1 MCMRSLFRKNRLN
14 LFEKSIFKLSVIY
27 GYLLFI
33 IVLVLYVVPGLVN
46 YNKTAK
52 EETEVQNK
60 EDYIEGGYLEDK
72 SLFKISEMYFPVAF
86 SGDIENSLNYVDSYG
101 FERTYGGDRSHE
113 GCDIMTNGNIRGE
126 YPVVAVCDG
135 TIEQLGWLELG
146 GYRIGL
152 RSDTGVYYYYAHL
165 YRYETGV
172 KQGDKVY
179 AGQVIGYIG
188 DTGYSK
194 VEGTTG
200 NFDVHLHFG
209 IYLNNSKNEEYT
221 VNPYC
226 LLKKLEESVINYGFK
241 KQ

>member
-1 MCMRSLFRKNRLN
+1 MFGRSRLN
-14 LFEKSIFKLSVIY
+14 IFKLSVIY
-27 GYLLFI
+27 GYLLFVI
-33 IVLVLYVVPGLVN
+33 IFILYFVLELIE
-46 YNKTAK
+46 YNKNHETGINERRM
-52 EETEVQNK
+52 EE
-60 EDYIEGGYLEDK
+60 YINGGYLKD
-72 SLFKISEMYFPVAF
+72 SAMFNVGNMYFPVATPG
-86 SGDIENSLNYVDSYG
+86 SIEDSLNYVDSYG

-113 GCDIMTNGNIRGE
+113 GCDIMTNNNIRGE

-165 YRYETGV
+165 YSYESGLS
-172 KQGDKVY
+172 QGDRVY
-179 AGQVIGYIG
+179 AGQVIGYVG

-209 IYLNNSKNEEYT
+209 IYLYNSKNEEYT
-221 VNPYC
+221 VNPYY
-226 LLKKLEESVINYGFK
+226 LLKKLEDSVINYGIK
-241 KQ
+241 Y